1 MHFPPVKNL
10 CPAVSGKS
18 TECVRGG
25 GKADTRPLQKPPV
38 HPLKKGDTG
47 GAWFLSAPNEDNARR
62 AECPPPC
69 NSPASR
75 RGADGSS
82 FASYLLRGAAPNGG
96 LSSRRSRP
104 LRCILALTVPFAWG
118 SFAPFL
124 SGWHLAVFRP
134 LRYPP
139 HGILGHDS
147 IIRLCVLAKPFL
159 SYSIRQEK
167 STVRPMQNGC
177 VLQDCKKPPQRRGVP
192 LFCRKKRPA
201 GQGEKTAGCSP
212 GKPVRIRQRSKGRAL
227 SWKFCTRS
235 TRRWRLWRT

>member
-1 MHFPPVKNL
+1 MPSRFRQVNGVCL
-10 CPAVSGKS
+10 RRRKS
-18 TECVRGG
+18 RYTPGAKTAGTSPE
-25 GKADTRPLQKPPV
+25 
-38 HPLKKGDTG
+38 KGDTG
-47 GAWFLSAPNEDNARR
+47 GAWILSAPNEDNARR

-75 RGADGSS
+75 RGANGSS

-96 LSSRRSRP
+96 LSSRRPRP
-104 LRCILALTVPFAWG
+104 LRCILAPTVPFAWG

-139 HGILGHDS
+139 HSILGHDS
-147 IIRLCVLAKPFL
+147 IIRLCVLAESFL

-177 VLQDCKKPPQRRGVP
+177 VVGLQYLLHHGPGAPLLFAEPAAAAADRRRGYGAAGKIKP
-192 LFCRKKRPA
+192 AGMPPAQGLPRRRHFFCRVNTWPH
-201 GQGEKTAGCSP
+201 
-212 GKPVRIRQRSKGRAL
+212 L
-227 SWKFCTRS
+227 
-235 TRRWRLWRT
+235 

>member
-118 SFAPFL
+118 FRPRFFQAGTWPFSGLCGTRRTASSDMIRL
-124 SGWHLAVFRP
+124 SGSAFSQSH
-134 LRYPP
+134 
-139 HGILGHDS
+139 
-147 IIRLCVLAKPFL
+147 
-159 SYSIRQEK
+159 SYHTASGRK
-167 STVRPMQNGC
+167 S
-177 VLQDCKKPPQRRGVP
+177 QRSAP
-192 LFCRKKRPA
+192 C
-201 GQGEKTAGCSP
+201 KTAVYCRTAKNRRSGAESP
-212 GKPVRIRQRSKGRAL
+212 CFAGKKDV
-227 SWKFCTRS
+227 
-235 TRRWRLWRT
+235 